1 MMKAP
6 KLLFLALIVIAASA
20 GLATAQATINVKPG
34 SPRQAANMAAE
45 QDDDIIN
52 EIFSPIT
59 QQLNLTSGQKFR
71 ITNIATATMLQAEP
85 LFQQLD
91 ELDDQ
96 LSAAAFEGRL
106 QESAIREVSEKQA
119 AILSQIISMKVRA
132 KMGFYRILTAE
143 QRALVVDQFRSH
155 AAEGNLG
162 SISN

>member
-6 KLLFLALIVIAASA
+6 KLLFLALIIIAASA

-34 SPRQAANMAAE
+34 GPRQATNMAAE
-45 QDDDIIN
+45 QDNDIID

-59 QQLNLTSGQKFR
+59 QRLNLTASQKFR
-71 ITNIATATMLQAEP
+71 ITNIATATMLRAEP

-96 LSAAAFEGRL
+96 LSQAAFEGRL
-106 QESAIREVSEKQA
+106 EESALRGVSEKQA
-119 AILSQIISMKVRA
+119 AILSQIISMKARA
-132 KMGFYRILTAE
+132 KMGFYRVLTAE
-143 QRALVVDQFRSH
+143 QRAVVVEQFRSR